1 MEKVDFFI
9 KRKIKEL
16 EHSFL
21 ETLKESY
28 NGDFTLYKFE
38 DGAAAFISSTVSEEA
53 IEFPFSDK
61 LEQIV
66 SQLSDITKL
75 VEQIYEKIEPLIKRL
90 SFAKPKISL

>member
-1 MEKVDFFI
+1 MEKADFFM
-9 KRKIKEL
+9 KRKGKEL

-38 DGAAAFISSTVSEEA
+38 DEAAAFIASTVSEEA
-53 IEFPFSDK
+53 IEFPFSNK

-66 SQLSDITKL
+66 SQVSDITKL
-75 VEQIYEKIEPLIKRL
+75 VEQIYEKIETFLK
-90 SFAKPKISL
+90 

>member
-1 MEKVDFFI
+1 M
-9 KRKIKEL
+9 
-16 EHSFL
+16 

-75 VEQIYEKIEPLIKRL
+75 VEQIYEKIEPFLNDYPL
-90 SFAKPKISL
+90 QSPKSLFRRE